1 MIKKKLKIIH
11 IITGLNNG
19 GAEGVLYRLCKYDL
33 ANEHV
38 VISLTTDGKYGSM
51 LRDIGV
57 NVICL
62 HLKSFSSILPSL
74 INLYKIIK
82 KEKPYIV
89 QTWMYHADL
98 IGGIIARLAG
108 VKKIY
113 WNIRQTNLI
122 KGKSKKTT
130 ILIAKICSKIS
141 SFIPYKI
148 ICCAN
153 EAKKTHV
160 DLGYK
165 DENMVV
171 IPNGFDFSQYEN
183 LHHNEIK
190 EQLGI
195 PQSSICIGMV
205 ARFDPQKNHFLL
217 LDAFEK
223 IYKNRN
229 IKLILIG
236 SNITNNNKIL
246 VEYIKKKNIE
256 QETILLG
263 ERKDIPE
270 IMSLL
275 DIHILSSSFGEG
287 FPNVLVE
294 AMASETPCIAT
305 DVGDSSLII
314 SDCGWIIPPNNLDKL
329 VSALNSALS
338 IIELDNKKWKDI
350 CMACK
355 RHVTSNY
362 DIKKMI
368 DTYNSTWFEK

>member
-1 MIKKKLKIIH
+1 MIKKPKIIH

-33 ANEHV
+33 ANDHV

-51 LRDIGV
+51 LRDINV

-62 HLKSFSSILPSL
+62 HLKSFSSTLPSL
-74 INLYKIIK
+74 IKLYKIIK

-98 IGGIIARLAG
+98 IGGIIAKLAG

-130 ILIAKICSKIS
+130 ILIAKICSKFS
-141 SFIPYKI
+141 FFIPCKI
-148 ICCAN
+148 ICCAS
-153 EAKKTHV
+153 EAKKTHI

-165 DENMVV
+165 GKDMVI
-171 IPNGFDFSQYEN
+171 IPNGFDFSQYKKS
-183 LHHNEIK
+183 HNDEIK
-190 EQLGI
+190 KQLGI
-195 PQSSICIGMV
+195 PQNSICIGMV
-205 ARFDPQKNHFLL
+205 ARFDPQKNHLLL
-217 LDAFEK
+217 LDAFTR
-223 IYKNRN
+223 IYKNKN

-246 VEYIKKKNIE
+246 VEYIKNKNIE
-256 QETILLG
+256 KETILLG
-263 ERKDIPE
+263 ERKDIPDM
-270 IMSLL
+270 MSLL

-294 AMASETPCIAT
+294 AMASGTPCIAT
-305 DVGDSSLII
+305 DVGDSRLII
-314 SDCGWIIPPNNLDKL
+314 SEYGWIIPPNNLNKL
-329 VSALNSALS
+329 ISALNSALS
-338 IIELDNKKWKDI
+338 IKELDNKKWEDI
-350 CMACK
+350 CVACK
-355 RHVTSNY
+355 KHVISNY
-362 DIKKMI
+362 DIEKMV
-368 DTYNSTWFEK
+368 DAYNSTWFEK